1 MGAGGVT
8 TLKCANCPSRS
19 GGRDRRG
26 ARSVTKKHYREVVTK
41 EDVEKFW
48 NIRPLVN
55 TPTKGTKN
63 FGMSKPTNS
72 KKTET
77 TSPIAKKSRP
87 VKKVES
93 ARRAGWGF
101 PRVILL
107 HIYDGCRC

>member
-8 TLKCANCPSRS
+8 TLKCAIVHLEAA
-19 GGRDRRG
+19 DATDE

-87 VKKVES
+87 VTKVES
-93 ARRAGWGF
+93 AKSTRKTSQ
-101 PRVILL
+101 
-107 HIYDGCRC
+107 D